1 MVKVSFEKF
10 IVYLLNHNLIFFRY
24 NMLRK
29 KFPATSFT
37 GSPVLSDAGF
47 DLLNRLLTY
56 DPEKVSMYQV
66 SAFLKSFV
74 VTHLKDMVL
83 FTANHC

>member
-1 MVKVSFEKF
+1 MGNSGLAFALVDEALSNTS
-10 IVYLLNHNLIFFRY
+10 ISLLLLTSLHVVFRY
-24 NMLRK
+24 NQLRK

-56 DPEKVSMYQV
+56 DPEKV
-66 SAFLKSFV
+66 FLRQIDAILLLCDSGL
-74 VTHLKDMVL
+74 T
-83 FTANHC
+83 